1 MMIMS
6 LAAAREL
13 PAVLVCGL
21 VLIAAAFS
29 PVAAQGASSSVQASS
44 QPAAQAASPSKPL
57 AVTNDDARKIAE
69 QAYIFAYPLVIT
81 EMTRRAT
88 TGGDSRFM
96 NRFLHE
102 AAFPDDR
109 FRQVIRPNADTL
121 YSAAWFDLSQEPV
134 LLHVPD
140 TKGRYYIMQIMD
152 AWSETIASPGKR
164 TTGTGEAW
172 FAVAGPGWKGKLPG
186 NVRRIDSPTSTAW
199 LIGRTQANG
208 PKDFDYVH
216 TIQQGYKLAPLSTYP
231 DGPPPLP
238 VSDAAQLAAGGNV
251 PPPVRVAQMRPAEF
265 FRLFAQL
272 LRSNPA
278 HAADGPMMSQLAQIG
293 IVPGET
299 FPSAQLTPEQLQA
312 IDEGAGA
319 GAASVK
325 NFDRSKLPGGKTGW
339 TLPGHYGRYGT
350 SYMMR
355 ALVAAYFLGA
365 LPAEDA
371 VYLSCDHDSAG
382 QPLQGAKRYTMH
394 FDKGQVPPVKA
405 FWSLTL
411 YDADGYFAAN
421 PIKRFAIGDRD
432 PLKYNADGSLDLYI
446 QHDSPGSDKE
456 SNWLPAPGANFGFN
470 LALRMFWPGE
480 QVVSGEWIPP
490 AVVAQASPADA
501 KRSLAKRNN
510 YEL

>member
-1 MMIMS
+1 MVCS
-6 LAAAREL
+6 L
-13 PAVLVCGL
+13 GL
-21 VLIAAAFS
+21 VAAAFS
-29 PVAAQGASSSVQASS
+29 RTLPAQSVTSSVQASS
-44 QPAAQAASPSKPL
+44 APSPHAASPKPSGPTVL
-57 AVTNDDARKIAE
+57 ATVTVDDARKIAE
-69 QAYIFAYPLVIT
+69 QAYIFAYPLVVT

-88 TGGDSRFM
+88 TGGGDARFM
-96 NRFLHE
+96 NRFRHE

-109 FRQVIRPNADTL
+109 FREVIRPNADTL
-121 YSAAWFDLSQEPV
+121 YSAAWFDLSREPV

-186 NVRRIDSPTSTAW
+186 NVRRIDSPTSIAW

-231 DGPPPLP
+231 DGLP
-238 VSDAAQLAAGGNV
+238 SLPAPDAGQLAAGGNV
-251 PPPVRVAQMRPAEF
+251 PPPVRVAQMSPAEF
-265 FRLFAQL
+265 FRLFAEL
-272 LRSNPA
+272 LQSNPA

-293 IVPGET
+293 IVPGGN
-299 FPSAQLTPEQLQA
+299 FPSSQLAPEQLLA
-312 IDEGAGA
+312 IDEGARA

-325 NFDRSKLPGGKTGW
+325 NFDRSKLPGGKTAW

-382 QPLQGAKRYTMH
+382 QPLKGARRYTMH
-394 FDKGQVPPVKA
+394 FDKGQVPAVKA

-456 SNWLPAPGANFGFN
+456 SNWLPAPAASFN

-480 QVVSGEWIPP
+480 KVVSGEWIPP
-490 AVVAQASPADA
+490 AVVGVDSSAAH
-501 KRSLAKRNN
+501 
-510 YEL
+510 